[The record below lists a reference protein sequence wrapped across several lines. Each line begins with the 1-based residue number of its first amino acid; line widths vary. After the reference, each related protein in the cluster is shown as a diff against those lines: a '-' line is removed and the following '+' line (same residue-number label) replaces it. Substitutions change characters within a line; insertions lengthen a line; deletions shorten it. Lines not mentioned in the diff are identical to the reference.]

1 MKNIFKSLLC
11 ATLLL
16 SMVTLT
22 AQAQFEEPEIEKV
35 GFERTSWFMNKFEDI
50 KWTGAGFYDDV
61 KLSDRQTN
69 EIRARLQKVYGDPT
83 KTIDDLIK
91 REDFRTKEAIQFEYW
106 FIIDGHIPMM
116 VLDIDGPFGRGL
128 VYAGASKYIDLMP
141 QIKRVFSEQLMG
153 LEENELA
160 EYQDYYYSTDRSQ
173 WYQVSYKDG
182 TYSTKKISSPQG
194 MSIH

>member
-1 MKNIFKSLLC
+1 
-11 ATLLL
+11 
-16 SMVTLT
+16 
-22 AQAQFEEPEIEKV
+22 
-35 GFERTSWFMNKFEDI
+35 
-50 KWTGAGFYDDV
+50 
-61 KLSDRQTN
+61 
-69 EIRARLQKVYGDPT
+69 
-83 KTIDDLIK
+83 
-91 REDFRTKEAIQFEYW
+91 
-106 FIIDGHIPMM
+106 
-116 VLDIDGPFGRGL
+116 GPFGRGL

-194 MSIH
+194 RSLHENTIYSRTINKETRWQIKLRRKSE